1 MSVSTAEPVSPLH
14 PRIRARR
21 VEVRREAGRRR
32 LRLVLG
38 LLVTVGTVGAGW
50 GVTRSALLDVD
61 KVTVAGA
68 QHTEPA
74 AVVEA
79 AGLRPGQ
86 PMLDLHAT
94 GLAADIES
102 LPWVARATVTRHW
115 PGTVAVR
122 ITERTPAGAVR
133 LGDGWVL
140 ADATGRVL
148 STTPAGA
155 HDLVT
160 IQGPLPADSPAPG
173 AELAGPLLD
182 GVRVAAAVTEAALDE
197 VRQVTVDDGGVAVL
211 ALAGGAEARLG
222 PTHDLDTKL
231 AALATLFAKVD
242 LRGVSSI
249 DLRVP
254 SAPVLTRG

>member
-1 MSVSTAEPVSPLH
+1 MSTAEQVSPLH

-32 LRLVLG
+32 LRLLVG
-38 LLVTVGTVGAGW
+38 LLVTLGTVGAGW
-50 GVTRSALLDVD
+50 GVTRSTLLDID
-61 KVTVAGA
+61 RISVAGG

-86 PMLDLHAT
+86 PMLDLHAAA
-94 GLAADIES
+94 LAADIES
-102 LPWVARATVTRHW
+102 LPWVAEATITRQW

-133 LGDGWVL
+133 LGDRWIL

-148 STTPAGA
+148 SSTPGDG
-155 HDLVT
+155 HDLVKVE
-160 IQGPLPADSPAPG
+160 GPVPGELPSPG

-197 VRQVTVDDGGVAVL
+197 VRRVTVDDGGAAVL

-231 AALATLFAKVD
+231 TALATLLAKVD
-242 LRGVSSI
+242 LRGVSTI